1 MIGFAKTLVLQL
13 PMLWAAIAIADDA
26 GVRDFGAPIALET
39 QASLKHVVSH
49 PERYDAG
56 PVLIKGRVTDV
67 CQRKGCWTVIEDGDA
82 QVRIRFPGW

>member
-49 PERYDAG
+49 PSATTR
-56 PVLIKGRVTDV
+56 VRCSSKG
-67 CQRKGCWTVIEDGDA
+67 A
-82 QVRIRFPGW
+82 